1 MNERYFLP
9 LSKKLALEILMA
21 EKNSELCLLIHLYED
36 PCCYEHIEM
45 IKPCMEIDVDGDF
58 SPHKMCKQEN
68 WERWEKNLFR
78 GGSVRVVQR

>member
-1 MNERYFLP
+1 MFVNTLV
-9 LSKKLALEILMA
+9 
-21 EKNSELCLLIHLYED
+21 YED

-68 WERWEKNLFR
+68 WERWEKKTFFR